1 MRRSKDLKR
10 VTKISSAISWAN
22 CLSGATG
29 FLAVLVL
36 LCTLGCGASFRIHP
50 AVVFIGDSITYNWS
64 QSWAG
69 QQATFVQ
76 NNWLD
81 VGVIGLKSREIA
93 ARFDAYV
100 VTLQPRAVHILAGTN
115 DVYPG
120 WQLSDTSTNIE
131 TMVKKAK
138 AHHIA
143 VVIGTIPPWGPGT
156 LPEEADPSP
165 QRFQRIDQLNQWL
178 MQFAADQGIQIVD
191 YHSLLVAAN
200 GENYIPSLTVDGVHP
215 SAAGYAV
222 MTPHTEQ
229 ALQAAMATASPSL
242 AISVAAK

>member
-1 MRRSKDLKR
+1 VRIRGLKE
-10 VTKISSAISWAN
+10 
-22 CLSGATG
+22 
-29 FLAVLVL
+29 FLALLIL
-36 LCTLGCGASFRIHP
+36 LCSPGCGTTFRIHP

-69 QQATFVQ
+69 QQGTFTQ

-81 VGVIGLKSREIA
+81 VGVTGLTSSQIA
-93 ARFDAYV
+93 ARFEAYV
-100 VTLQPRAVHILAGTN
+100 VDLRPQAVHILAGTN

-120 WQLSDTSTNIE
+120 WQLSDTSKNIE
-131 TMVKKAK
+131 AMVEEAKKN
-138 AHHIA
+138 HIA
-143 VVIGTIPPWGPGT
+143 VVIGTIPPWGPGA

-178 MQFAADQGIQIVD
+178 TQFAADQGIQIVD
-191 YHSLLVAAN
+191 YHSLLAAAN
-200 GENYIPSLTVDGVHP
+200 GENYIPALTVDGVHP

-229 ALQAAMATASPSL
+229 AIQAALATPSQSRAL
-242 AISVAAK
+242 PGVR